1 MPSDPFADLG
11 TFLTATEA
19 VGIAVQLSTGQ
30 HSSVA
35 LREVNPARREKAK
48 ELMSTAG
55 LGHDDVDR
63 SSAVLHAIAR
73 AKSLGSQ
80 LTPVWMMPGNEAT
93 AGRLTGEF
101 TGSSKQLASR

>member
-1 MPSDPFADLG
+1 MPSDSFTEFGD
-11 TFLTATEA
+11 FLTAREA

-48 ELMSTAG
+48 ELMSAAG

-63 SSAVLHAIAR
+63 SSAVL
-73 AKSLGSQ
+73 Q
-80 LTPVWMMPGNEAT
+80 EPVWPRIRVPIR
-93 AGRLTGEF
+93 RL
-101 TGSSKQLASR
+101 A